1 MIKPLLPINEAERI
15 NALNEYNIL
24 DTLAESEFD
33 DITKFASHICGT
45 PISLISLIDS
55 DRQWL
60 KSHHGL
66 EVTETPRDIA
76 FCAHAINNPNEMLII
91 PDSRQDIRFA
101 DNPLVTGDPH
111 IVFYAGVPL
120 VTPSGFAMG
129 TLCVLDNKPNTLTED
144 QIHTLKIISKQV
156 VRLLELRK
164 ANLQLDGKKKLL
176 EQTLELYAQ
185 TSQLAKV
192 GGWEFDVVNEKLSWT
207 AVTRQIHEVPVDFE
221 PGLNEAIFFYK
232 EGESRDKISQLVNNA
247 IKNGQSYD
255 TQLEIV
261 TAKGNTRWIRTKAE
275 TEFVDGQCIRIY
287 GVFQDIHEQKLKD
300 ILLARSEEQFRLT
313 FDHSSSGMAIVA
325 ADYSWIKVNDSLCK
339 IIGYD
344 RKDMTAETFANL
356 SLPYDMAKQE
366 ILVQDMLAGKTN
378 HYQLEKRYVHKQGHI
393 VWVILSVSLVR
404 DENGEPV
411 HFVGHVT
418 DISDRKKVEHDLA
431 VERKLLITLIDNLP
445 LNIFVKDLDF
455 RKVLVNKKE
464 IEYVGANSELEVLGK
479 NDYDLY
485 PAAVAAISI
494 LEDQEVIDSGLPII
508 HKETT
513 NTTHSGRQTWFLTS
527 KIPLK
532 DEEGNVTGILGMSHD
547 ITEQKEKEKK
557 LAELMNMTAEQNDR
571 LQNFAHIVSHN
582 LRSHSSNFSMLL
594 SVIEEETSEGSKQ
607 EMFSLLKEASANLA
621 ETVDNLNDI
630 VALST
635 NTKKE
640 VQPINLNHAIEK
652 VQNNLKAIL
661 NANMVNVINDV
672 DQSCTVNVVPAY
684 LDSILLNLLTNG
696 IKYKSAER
704 NAFVRF
710 GAMVENDH
718 LMLSIQDNGIGID
731 LDKNKDKLFGM
742 YNTFHGN
749 KDACGVGLF
758 ITKNQVESMG
768 GKIDVESK
776 VGEGTTFRI
785 YFN

>member
-15 NALNEYNIL
+15 GALMEYHIL
-24 DTLAESEFD
+24 DTMPEDEFD
-33 DITKFASHICGT
+33 EITKFASNICGT
-45 PISLISLIDS
+45 PISIITLIDS
-55 DRQWL
+55 NRVWF
-60 KSHHGL
+60 KSCQGI
-66 EVTETPRDIA
+66 EGSGSPRDLS
-76 FCAHAINNPNEMLII
+76 FCTHSINKPDEMLLIS
-91 PDSRQDIRFA
+91 DSREDIRFFDHPA
-101 DNPLVTGDPH
+101 VTGDPNV
-111 IVFYAGVPL
+111 VFYAGVPL
-120 VTPSGFAMG
+120 VTPAGYALG
-129 TLCVLDNKPNTLTED
+129 TLCVVDHQPKILTEEQANTLK
-144 QIHTLKIISKQV
+144 LMSKQV
-156 VRLLELRK
+156 VKLLELRK
-164 ANLQLDGKKKLL
+164 MNLHLDGKKKLL
-176 EQTLELYAQ
+176 KQTLELYEQ
-185 TSQLAKV
+185 TSQVAKV
-192 GGWEFDVVNEKLSWT
+192 GGWEMDLLKQQLSWT
-207 AVTRQIHEVPVDFE
+207 AVTRQIHEVAIDFE
-221 PGLNEAIFFYK
+221 PDVQTALNFYK
-232 EGESRDKISQLVNNA
+232 EGENRDRIAQLFNTAVQT
-247 IKNGQSYD
+247 GQPYD
-255 TQLEIV
+255 AELEIV
-261 TAKGNTRWIRTKAE
+261 TAKGNTCWVRAKGE
-275 TEFVDGQCIRIY
+275 TEFVNGKCVRVY
-287 GVFQDIHEQKLKD
+287 GIFQDIHEQKVKD

-339 IIGYD
+339 IIGYE
-344 RKDMTAETFANL
+344 RKDMTAETFARL

-366 ILVQDMLAGKTN
+366 ILVQEMLAGKTN
-378 HYQLEKRYVHKQGHI
+378 HYQLEKKYFHKQGHI
-393 VWVILSVSLVR
+393 IWVILSVALVR

-411 HFVGHVT
+411 HFVGQVI
-418 DISDRKKVEHDLA
+418 DISDRKKAEHILA
-431 VERKLLITLIDNLP
+431 QEQKLLVTLIDNMP
-445 LNIFVKDLDF
+445 LNIFVKDCES

-464 IEYVGANSELEVLGK
+464 IEYVGAANEQEVLGK

-485 PAAVAAISI
+485 PAEIAAISVQ
-494 LEDQEVIDSGLPII
+494 EDQEVITTGQAII

-513 NTTHSGRQTWFLTS
+513 NFKKDGKQTWFLTS

-571 LQNFAHIVSHN
+571 LQNFAYIVSHN

-594 SVIEEETSEGSKQ
+594 SIIEEEKNEESKQ
-607 EMFSLLKEASANLA
+607 EMFGLLKEASANLA

-630 VALST
+630 VVLST

-640 VQPINLNHAIEK
+640 VQPINLNHAIQK

-672 DQSCTVNVVPAY
+672 DQSYTVNVVPAY

-704 NAFVRF
+704 SAFVRF

-731 LDKNKDKLFGM
+731 LDKNKDRLFGM

-768 GKIDVESK
+768 GKIDVEST